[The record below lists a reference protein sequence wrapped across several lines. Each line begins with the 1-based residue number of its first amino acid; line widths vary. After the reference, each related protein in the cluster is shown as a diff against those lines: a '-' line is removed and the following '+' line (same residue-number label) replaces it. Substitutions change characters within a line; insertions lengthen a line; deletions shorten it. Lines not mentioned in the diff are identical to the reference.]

1 METNWKLDFDVQLQ
15 SASALSEITKLLR
28 LLKERGI
35 SRDEIREYLNSLRLN
50 SPNEK
55 NEDRILEALDIV
67 EGFCSSDYQVW

>member
-50 SPNEK
+50 SPDEK
-55 NEDRILEALDIV
+55 NEDRVLEALDIV